1 MKRALQT
8 NFDSQ
13 MVTDSYRGCEFHL
26 PAVGKSD
33 SFNKNYKQ
41 MKGNATIEQ
50 TLECMDHS
58 VVKKVISFP
67 LKSTM
72 LFTLGILLIE
82 LDTQLPPA
90 LKADLTPLIAI
101 AAMIVMFWG
110 FIIGLVDKVYYKY
123 MLTGNKVEF
132 REVMFEKGD
141 YKKLKEIV
149 ESQNFSRLSSLRK
162 TSNNGIKLKIAYTED
177 MSLGLVQVIRYIPF
191 DFAEKT
197 QPKQLEKN
205 KMEELLQIIN

>member
-1 MKRALQT
+1 
-8 NFDSQ
+8 
-13 MVTDSYRGCEFHL
+13 
-26 PAVGKSD
+26 
-33 SFNKNYKQ
+33 

-82 LDTQLPPA
+82 LDTQLPPT

-132 REVMFEKGD
+132 REVLFEKGD

-162 TSNNGIKLKIAYTED
+162 TTNNGIKLKIAYTED